1 VASADGDERLRDV
14 LVLTVRKGFWASPES
29 EAFPCRMFVPTPFGH
44 STSLANT
51 LLGAAY
57 GLRAFLRHRPRLL
70 LIGSAHRL
78 VPPLLLLRRL
88 GLLRRT
94 GLVVTNQVFFG
105 PRFGRYADR
114 VVVYSSRETEGRRNY
129 AYVPIPVGD
138 LSWVV
143 PEAAPEP
150 YVFSGGG
157 ELRDFASLFAAV
169 EGTGLRITVVT
180 HSPETLGVDGPA
192 PAGSR
197 VLWRMPLD
205 RFLALTA
212 GSSFVVVPLQGLD
225 TPHGHTTIAQALCL
239 GKAVVTTRGSA
250 VADYVRDGVEGLLV
264 HPGDVAGY
272 REAMTRLAEDDELR
286 LSCERAARARAPEF
300 SHAAFARSLTELCLE
315 VLEERST
322 VPARAGA
329 RPG

>member
-1 VASADGDERLRDV
+1 
-14 LVLTVRKGFWASPES
+14 
-29 EAFPCRMFVPTPFGH
+29 
-44 STSLANT
+44 
-51 LLGAAY
+51 
-57 GLRAFLRHRPRLL
+57 
-70 LIGSAHRL
+70 
-78 VPPLLLLRRL
+78 
-88 GLLRRT
+88 
-94 GLVVTNQVFFG
+94 
-105 PRFGRYADR
+105 
-114 VVVYSSRETEGRRNY
+114 
-129 AYVPIPVGD
+129 
-138 LSWVV
+138 
-143 PEAAPEP
+143 
-150 YVFSGGG
+150 
-157 ELRDFASLFAAV
+157 
-169 EGTGLRITVVT
+169 
-180 HSPETLGVDGPA
+180 
-192 PAGSR
+192 
-197 VLWRMPLD
+197 MPLD
-205 RFLALTA
+205 RFLALMA

-315 VLEERST
+315 VMEERST